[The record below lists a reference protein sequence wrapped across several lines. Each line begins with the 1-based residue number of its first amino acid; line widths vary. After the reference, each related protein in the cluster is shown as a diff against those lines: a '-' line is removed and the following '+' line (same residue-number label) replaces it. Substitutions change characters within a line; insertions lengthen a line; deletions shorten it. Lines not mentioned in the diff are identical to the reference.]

1 MFHHRSFCN
10 DRAAEGLRYAMKCCG
25 GGVSFGSSGSKRHAP
40 AAGIR
45 RHGWRERCSRLPV
58 MWNPDD
64 DEFDDESLRLLIIA
78 RLRRE
83 GFEVIEAD
91 SGSQALEVLAM
102 LSRSQ
107 RPCEQLDLLVMDVRM
122 PGATGIEI
130 GRMLRAAGWTVPVV
144 LITAFPDRELLVEA
158 AQLGF
163 TVLAKPFAL
172 ERLSNA
178 AISAMMS

>member
-1 MFHHRSFCN
+1 
-10 DRAAEGLRYAMKCCG
+10 
-25 GGVSFGSSGSKRHAP
+25 
-40 AAGIR
+40 
-45 RHGWRERCSRLPV
+45 

-64 DEFDDESLRLLIIA
+64 DDFDDFDDEPTNPEARELRARVLVVEDDESLRQLIIA
-78 RLRRE
+78 RMRRE

-91 SGSQALEVLAM
+91 SGSEALEVLA
-102 LSRSQ
+102 LSSRSK
-107 RPCEQLDLLVMDVRM
+107 RAHEQLDLLVMDVRM

-130 GRMLRAAGWTVPVV
+130 ARMLRAAGWTVPVV

-158 AQLGF
+158 AQLGL